1 MSKQRLTTNE
11 IAFAI
16 AVETA
21 EAMHTAQV
29 LVKDAEIAARAKLT
43 AAQHT
48 NCRNCQAGLENFLIE
63 FPYCRE
69 EAIEEKHREVWE
81 ACPSCRAEYVEFLD
95 KSMNDCQ
102 ESLDA
107 WADEHAPEAEYS
119 ELDGHCFN
127 GDDLRWQNGGA

>member
-29 LVKDAEIAARAKLT
+29 LVKDAEVAARAKLT

-48 NCRNCQAGLENFLIE
+48 NCRNCKAGLENFLIE

-69 EAIEEKHREVWE
+69 EAIDEKHREVWE
-81 ACPSCRAEYVEFLD
+81 NCPSCRAEYAEVLD
-95 KSMNDCQ
+95 AQMNDCQ
-102 ESLDA
+102 QSLDE
-107 WADEHAPEAEYS
+107 WADENAPDDEYNTVDQPS
-119 ELDGHCFN
+119 DWERQTLEVHN
-127 GDDLRWQNGGA
+127 V